1 MGVARARE
9 RFLVW
14 AAGWM
19 VAFLTEAAQ
28 VCRKIT
34 RSYLDTVHVHHLWNI
49 QEELSRGS
57 WRVGLG
63 SRERAG
69 PSESS

>member
-57 WRVGLG
+57 
-63 SRERAG
+63 
-69 PSESS
+69 